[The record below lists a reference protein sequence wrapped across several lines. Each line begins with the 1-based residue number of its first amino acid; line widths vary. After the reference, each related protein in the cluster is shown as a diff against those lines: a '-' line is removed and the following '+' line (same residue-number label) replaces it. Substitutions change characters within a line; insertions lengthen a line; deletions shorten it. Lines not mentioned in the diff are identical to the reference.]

1 MKNWTKVSKP
11 SFMDVAYYSERSVE
25 DELDRESHSDMFTI
39 TISYLVMFLYIVF
52 TLGRSKILISFFGIL
67 LVIASIVCSIG
78 FYGLIGV
85 PLSLIVLEV
94 TLHNILPLF
103 YAFFLNVILI
113 VSGYTVYC
121 TCCRS

>member
-1 MKNWTKVSKP
+1 MEFMKNWTKVSKP
-11 SFMDVAYYSERSVE
+11 SYMNVAYYSERSVE

-52 TLGRSKILISFFGIL
+52 TLGRSKILFSFVGIL

-78 FYGLIGV
+78 FYSLIGV

-94 TLHNILPLF
+94 IL
-103 YAFFLNVILI
+103 
-113 VSGYTVYC
+113 
-121 TCCRS
+121 

>member
-1 MKNWTKVSKP
+1 MENWTKVSKP

-52 TLGRSKILISFFGIL
+52 TLGRSKIVLSFFGIL
-67 LVIASIVCSIG
+67 LIIASIVCSIG

-94 TLHNILPLF
+94 TPHNILPLS
-103 YAFFLNVILI
+103 YTFFQNLILI
-113 VSGYTVYC
+113 VSGNTIYC

>member
-11 SFMDVAYYSERSVE
+11 SYMNVAYYSERSVE

-52 TLGRSKILISFFGIL
+52 TLGRSKILFSFVGIL

-78 FYGLIGV
+78 FYSLIGV

-94 TLHNILPLF
+94 IL
-103 YAFFLNVILI
+103 
-113 VSGYTVYC
+113 
-121 TCCRS
+121 